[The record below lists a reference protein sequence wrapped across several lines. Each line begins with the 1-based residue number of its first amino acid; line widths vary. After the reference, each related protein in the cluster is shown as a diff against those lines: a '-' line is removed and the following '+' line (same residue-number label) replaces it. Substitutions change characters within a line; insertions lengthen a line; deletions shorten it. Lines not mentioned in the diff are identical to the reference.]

1 MELVDLER
9 KGEIQEILKK
19 SKVKDL
25 ECIARTERRSRKMED
40 VQVYRVDTGRI
51 GYISLHEGR
60 HANGSTLRAAENKNA
75 ELCLNVSGDRDWT
88 A

>member
-1 MELVDLER
+1 
-9 KGEIQEILKK
+9 
-19 SKVKDL
+19 
-25 ECIARTERRSRKMED
+25 MED

-88 A
+88 AWNRWFGWGHPKRKYRGIINRKTNNTKK